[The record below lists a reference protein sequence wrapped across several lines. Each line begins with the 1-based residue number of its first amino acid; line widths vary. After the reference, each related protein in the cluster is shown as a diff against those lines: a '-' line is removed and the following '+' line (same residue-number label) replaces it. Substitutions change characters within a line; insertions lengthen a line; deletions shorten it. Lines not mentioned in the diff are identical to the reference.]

1 LLAWATWNSTFR
13 AQTPAECE
21 AASGAC
27 WAFIREKGRLILFGF
42 YPADQHWR
50 PLLACILAVGLLAV
64 VAHPKSWNLRGLAI
78 ALFGV
83 AIWIALMLGGVVGMT
98 HVPVTSWGGL
108 PLTIALATT
117 SLILALP
124 LGILLALGRRSEL
137 PAIRSFCVVYIE
149 LIRGVPLVSILFV
162 ASFMIPLFFPT
173 GVDVSALLRAQ
184 IALMLFASALLAEAI
199 RGGLQAVPKGQF
211 EAADALGLNY
221 WGAHYKII
229 LPQALKISLPAM
241 ANIFIGLFKDTS
253 LVAIISLMEL
263 LLAMKAAIADPEWR
277 EFFVEGYLFTSAIY
291 FVFTLT
297 LSKYSQYLER
307 YFDFGHKR

>member
-1 LLAWATWNSTFR
+1 M
-13 AQTPAECE
+13 
-21 AASGAC
+21 
-27 WAFIREKGRLILFGF
+27 
-42 YPADQHWR
+42 
-50 PLLACILAVGLLAV
+50 